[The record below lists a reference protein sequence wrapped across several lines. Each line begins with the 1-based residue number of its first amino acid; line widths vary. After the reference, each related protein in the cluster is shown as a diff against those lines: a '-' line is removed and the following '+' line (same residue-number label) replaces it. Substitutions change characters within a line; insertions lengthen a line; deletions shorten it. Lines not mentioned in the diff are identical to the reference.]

1 MVDPTL
7 IYVSAAIMFV
17 VAGVFLFFVLKGNE
31 RSLPDGAFQW
41 VASGMAVVLAAISVA
56 MVVVTYRVDSG
67 LMPVTSEGTP
77 RVTST
82 EMNAPAEDFG
92 FRFVHTDE
100 EGRLMDYRGDVILL
114 NFWATWCPPC
124 LEELPALNRL
134 QERYRD
140 AGLTV
145 LTISDE
151 RRDLLIDFE
160 NRIPLQTISAYLPGD
175 TRIPQPFRRTLASRP
190 TTYVIDRDGIIRDFF
205 LGARTFATF
214 EQVVMPYLFP
224 ASTSESDE
232 AVSAADA

>member
-1 MVDPTL
+1 MMDSTL
-7 IYVSAAIMFV
+7 VYFSAALMFV
-17 VAGVFLFFVLKGNE
+17 VAVVFLFFVLKGNE
-31 RSLPDGAFQW
+31 RPLPAGAFQW
-41 VASGMAVVLAAISVA
+41 VASTMAVLLAAISIVMA
-56 MVVVTYRVDSG
+56 VVTYRVDSG

-82 EMNAPAEDFG
+82 EMNAPADDFG
-92 FRFVHTDE
+92 FRFVHSDE
-100 EGRLMDYRGDVILL
+100 EGRLMDYHGDVILL

-134 QERYRD
+134 QDRYRD

-160 NRIPLQTISAYLPGD
+160 ERLPLKTISAYIPFDSRL
-175 TRIPQPFRRTLASRP
+175 PQPFRRTLASRP
-190 TTYVIDRDGIIRDFF
+190 TTYVIDRDGVIRDFF
-205 LGARTFATF
+205 LGSRTFATF

-224 ASTSESDE
+224 AGTSEPGEVPSDI
-232 AVSAADA
+232 DA